1 MNLSFV
7 RKHRFHVVVGAAAL
21 AMVLVAVLGD
31 LAVASNMGFKM
42 NKQIVKGT
50 NLVAL
55 PFRTPTQTAQQLCA
69 VFGKTTA
76 ATALAQFTGAGN
88 PPSIPANSL
97 QSYTCD
103 QLTAGFPL
111 MNKGIGV
118 RIVESTVAAT
128 GILVG
133 SHIPGQSVT
142 IPDAGTFPVG
152 TVIYA
157 YPYHTTNATARDI
170 CQNGALTTV
179 APAPLLTRYG
189 PAGGVDATYTC
200 DQTAAAGFP
209 LRLGEGVQI
218 SGESNGPKVFVPSHF

>member
-7 RKHRFHVVVGAAAL
+7 RKHRFHVVVAAAAL

-69 VFGKTTA
+69 VFAKTTS
-76 ATALAQFTGAGN
+76 ATSLAQFTGAA
-88 PPSIPANSL
+88 I

-103 QLTAGFPL
+103 QTTAGFNL
-111 MNKGIGV
+111 LNKGVGV
-118 RIVESTVAAT
+118 RIVESTAAGS

-142 IPDAGTFPVG
+142 IPDAGAFPVG
-152 TVIYA
+152 TLVYA
-157 YPYHTTNATARDI
+157 YPYHTTNASARDI
-170 CQNGALTTV
+170 CQNGSLTTV

-189 PAGGVDATYTC
+189 PAGGVDGTYTC
-200 DQTAAAGFP
+200 DATASAGFA
-209 LRLGEGVQI
+209 LRLGEGVQV
-218 SGESNGPKVFVPSHF
+218 SGENNGPKVFVPSHF

>member
-21 AMVLVAVLGD
+21 AMALVAVLGD

-69 VFGKTTA
+69 VFGKNTS
-76 ATALAQFTGAGN
+76 ATALAQFTGA
-88 PPSIPANSL
+88 AL

-111 MNKGIGV
+111 LNKGVGV
-118 RIVESTVAAT
+118 RIVEATTAAT

-152 TVIYA
+152 TLIYA
-157 YPYHTTNATARDI
+157 YPYHTTNATARDV

-200 DQTAAAGFP
+200 DQVAAAGFP

-218 SGESNGPKVFVPSHF
+218 SGETNGPKVFVPSHF

>member
-21 AMVLVAVLGD
+21 AMVFVAVLGD

-69 VFGKTTA
+69 VFGKTTS
-76 ATALAQFTGAGN
+76 ATALAQFTGA
-88 PPSIPANSL
+88 AL

-111 MNKGIGV
+111 LNKGVGV
-118 RIVESTVAAT
+118 RIVEATTAAT

-152 TVIYA
+152 TLIYA
-157 YPYHTTNATARDI
+157 YPYHTTNATARDV

-200 DQTAAAGFP
+200 DQVAAAGFP

-218 SGESNGPKVFVPSHF
+218 SGETNGPKVFVPSHF

>member
-42 NKQIVKGT
+42 NKQLVKGT

-69 VFGKTTA
+69 VFGKTTS
-76 ATALAQFTGAGN
+76 ATALTQFTGTGL
-88 PPSIPANSL
+88 S
-97 QSYTCD
+97 SYTCD
-103 QLTAGFPL
+103 QTTAGFAL
-111 MNKGIGV
+111 LNKGVGV
-118 RIVESTVAAT
+118 RIVEATAAAT

-142 IPDAGTFPVG
+142 IPDAGAFPNG
-152 TVIYA
+152 TIIYA
-157 YPYHTTNATARDI
+157 YPYHTTNVSARDI
-170 CQNGALTTV
+170 CQNGSLTTV
-179 APAPLLTRYG
+179 APAPLITRYG
-189 PAGGVDATYTC
+189 PAGVVDATYTC
-200 DQTAAAGFP
+200 DQTTAAGFA

-218 SGESNGPKVFVPSHF
+218 SGENNGPKVFVPSHF

>member
-21 AMVLVAVLGD
+21 AMVFVAVLGD

-69 VFGKTTA
+69 VFAKTTS
-76 ATALAQFTGAGN
+76 ATSVAQFTGAA
-88 PPSIPANSL
+88 I

-103 QLTAGFPL
+103 QTTAGFNL
-111 MNKGIGV
+111 LNKGVGV
-118 RIVESTVAAT
+118 RIVEATAAAS

-142 IPDAGTFPVG
+142 IPDAGAFPNG
-152 TVIYA
+152 TIIYA
-157 YPYHTTNATARDI
+157 YPYHTTNVTAANI
-170 CQNGALTTV
+170 CQNASLTAV
-179 APAPLLTRYG
+179 APAPLLVRYG
-189 PAGGVDATYTC
+189 PAGQVDGTYTC
-200 DQTAAAGFP
+200 DAAPGSAFA

-218 SGESNGPKVFVPSHF
+218 SNETNGPKVFVPSHF